1 MLAMVMVAAAPAM
14 AQQSGDIFQSCIN
27 EFGDQSVSA
36 DVAQDNVQDQDSDQI
51 SADNEADAES
61 GDATAAQLAL
71 QIAAGIGVV
80 GDGSADNVAD
90 NAATSGDADASAGD
104 NTSVQS
110 QYAANEASITQNV
123 TQEQIAICN
132 QVAESVAAG
141 EIADEGDVFD
151 IIVDQYKADD
161 GTVVIPVDEDG
172 DGVDDVTGEV
182 IVSAAPGDAAAAP
195 GDAAAAPGDAA
206 AAAGGVLPD
215 TGGASLIA
223 LGAGALL
230 VAGGLLARRIVR

>member
-14 AQQSGDIFQSCIN
+14 AQQSGDIFQTCIN

-36 DVAQDNVQDQDSDQI
+36 NVDQDNVQDQDSDQI
-51 SADNEADAES
+51 SADNEANAES
-61 GDATAAQLAL
+61 GDADADQ
-71 QIAAGIGVV
+71 AAGQAGIDVNGDGVV
-80 GDGSADNVAD
+80 NEAD
-90 NAATSGDADASAGD
+90 NAATSGDADASAGNND
-104 NTSVQS
+104 STQT
-110 QYAANEASITQNV
+110 QYADNEADITQNV

-141 EIADEGDVFD
+141 EIVEGDIVNV
-151 IIVDQYKADD
+151 VDQYKADGALVIAVDED
-161 GTVVIPVDEDG
+161 GDGVDDVTGEVIAVDEDG

-182 IVSAAPGDAAAAP
+182 IVS
-195 GDAAAAPGDAA
+195 AAPGDAA